1 MKKNLLFVGLL
12 LALSLGVSA
21 QKTGFGFKLGPS
33 FNWVGSKNGE
43 AANLKLKTGFNF
55 GLDAEFYMA
64 ENIAI
69 VTGLNVNLINGSY
82 RFADKRET
90 DTLNGYVLGTVD
102 RNFKT
107 TVFEVPLMIKMV
119 TEQFGPLRYFA
130 QGGGAFGYTYKVKL
144 MDSFDGI
151 AIHDKYVASDRE
163 YNPFRF
169 SLRAAIGTQYTIQG
183 TTRIFADLYYSHD
196 MVNNISS
203 GGAGVLSQ
211 NYRKYYNGDKNLGE
225 RENPLN
231 VLQNQFGI
239 EVGILF

>member
-33 FNWVGSKNGE
+33 FNWVGSKNSE

-82 RFADKRET
+82 RFADKREM

-107 TVFEVPLMIKMV
+107 EDELRIEADIGDGVQVLIERMTKFLSDKEVRV
-119 TEQFGPLRYFA
+119 
-130 QGGGAFGYTYKVKL
+130 VK
-144 MDSFDGI
+144 
-151 AIHDKYVASDRE
+151 
-163 YNPFRF
+163 
-169 SLRAAIGTQYTIQG
+169 
-183 TTRIFADLYYSHD
+183 
-196 MVNNISS
+196 
-203 GGAGVLSQ
+203 
-211 NYRKYYNGDKNLGE
+211 
-225 RENPLN
+225 
-231 VLQNQFGI
+231 
-239 EVGILF
+239 GILRGKTQTDISGEMKLSKVRISQLQASAFSKIRSSPMAGYLRRLLK